1 MCGLAGYHVN
11 EQPNE
16 IAAWLDT
23 ALELQHHR
31 GPDGRGTYYTSN
43 KQLGLAHNRLSI
55 IDLSDKGSQPMR
67 VGDWVMVFNGEIY
80 NYRNLSSYLNAYDDL
95 GDAQIRNDAY
105 TFLAYINKYGIQ
117 KALDDASGM
126 FAFAVYNQ
134 QTGIIYM
141 GVDPFG
147 QKPLYISPLPSGIC
161 FASTMAAIMA
171 TRSTWSIDK
180 DALETYWMLGATMG
194 RDQILSGIIK
204 LNGGELLTY
213 NTQSQQYQI
222 TNWYN
227 PQPYIGKVPIE
238 HLIYSAIDET
248 KVSDVP
254 VSIFLSG
261 GIDSSI
267 VASRFQA
274 GTAVHLASPEQDYA
288 EMTANRFKIN
298 LKVCHP
304 EAHSAE
310 EILTDYVTKSG
321 QPTTAGMIPWI
332 TAKECRKHS
341 KVAIIA
347 NGADELFFGYDRLK
361 DDNAKTSVNQNSHT
375 FRGSCFKAEKLN
387 AYRRAF
393 GSKPSSRLTDLLTFV
408 QYDLNVT
415 LDIASMCHG
424 LEVRSPFLNRTLV
437 EAALTIPESIHR
449 AKGNKTILKNILRN
463 LGFSQAI
470 LDRPKQGF
478 SLFSQPSGLDDLKHK
493 ALQFVQDAGYLSI
506 PTNAS
511 GRDRQY
517 LTMSAVG
524 FYIWHNVYHSK
535 ISN

>member
-1 MCGLAGYHVN
+1 MCGIAGYHVN
-11 EQPNE
+11 TLPDDMVSWLYKT
-16 IAAWLDT
+16 AAI
-23 ALELQHHR
+23 HKHR
-31 GPDGRGTYYTSN
+31 GPDDVNFYFTQ
-43 KQLGLAHNRLSI
+43 KEALGLSHNRLSI
-55 IDLSDKGSQPMR
+55 IDLSDRGRQPMR

-80 NYRNLSSYLNAYDDL
+80 NYRKLAGYLNAYDDL

-105 TFLAYINKYGIQ
+105 TFLQYINKYGIH
-117 KALDDASGM
+117 KALKDASGM
-126 FAFAVYNQ
+126 FAFALYNQ

-161 FASTMAAIMA
+161 FASTMSAIIE

-180 DALETYWMLGATMG
+180 DALETYWMLGATIG
-194 RDQILSGIIK
+194 RNQILSGIIK

-213 NTQSQQYQI
+213 NTNSQQYLI

-227 PQPYIGKVPIE
+227 PEPFIGKSPIE
-238 HLIYSAIDET
+238 HLIFDAIDET

-261 GIDSSI
+261 GIDSTL
-267 VASRFQA
+267 VASRFQG
-274 GTAVHLASPEQDYA
+274 GTAVHLASPEQEHA
-288 EMTANRFKIN
+288 ELVANRFKLN
-298 LKVCHP
+298 LKVCQP
-304 EAHSAE
+304 ESHSAE
-310 EILTDYVTKSG
+310 EILTDYVVKSG
-321 QPTTAGMIPWI
+321 QPTTAGIIPWM

-361 DDNAKTSVNQNSHT
+361 DDNAKTSVSQNNHT
-375 FRGSCFKAEKLN
+375 FRGSCFKAERLN
-387 AYRRAF
+387 QYRQKF
-393 GSKPSSRLTDLLTFV
+393 GLKPSSRLTDLLTFV

-415 LDIASMCHG
+415 LDAASMCHS
-424 LEVRSPFLNRTLV
+424 LEVRSPFLNTTLV
-437 EAALTIPESIHR
+437 EAALTIPESQHR
-449 AKGNKTILKNILRN
+449 AKGNKTILKNILRS
-463 LGFSQAI
+463 LGFSQAF

-478 SLFSQPSGLDDLKHK
+478 SLYAQPAGLDDLKHK
-493 ALQFVQDAGYLSI
+493 AVQFVQDAGYFTI
-506 PTNAS
+506 PQTAS
-511 GRDRQY
+511 ARDRQY

-524 FYIWHNVYHSK
+524 FYIWHHVYNSK